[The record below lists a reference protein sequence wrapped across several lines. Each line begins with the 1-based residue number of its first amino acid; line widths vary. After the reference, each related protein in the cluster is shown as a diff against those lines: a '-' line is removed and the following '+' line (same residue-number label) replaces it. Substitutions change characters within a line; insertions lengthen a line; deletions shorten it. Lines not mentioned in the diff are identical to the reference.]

1 MRLETNSD
9 ITALLLAAAL
19 AGDLDTLRR
28 LLSPS
33 GGSGRAERLPGD
45 YPVSPLMA
53 AAAAGRERAVE
64 LLLECGCDAALRDP
78 NGRTAAFYARA
89 SGHHHLAER
98 LDTVVD
104 QEKTIW

>member
-45 YPVSPLMA
+45 YPVSPLM